1 MDLKTYPLSVVSTLT
16 GIKKSSLK
24 RLGEQGLIDIR
35 YSHDRLDASKAGY
48 EIHSKTPSMDGRD
61 KITSVMPILQTEL
74 TRFLTW
80 LEEHPEI
87 ERDLNND
94 PVIGIDQLIK
104 DAGYTQITILGMY
117 QNGQINITGLARSHS
132 KGIISGY
139 VTRLEYERILDLARS
154 QQSKPTYEQLEATIS
169 KLKAENEQLTKQ
181 LTQAKKPK
189 ADSERIQALTFWV
202 EGKGKET
209 VEQMERID
217 IRNELSRIDPIF
229 KMSESSFINFWKVQ
243 KVIELKAGKRAKQG

>member
-1 MDLKTYPLSVVSTLT
+1 MDVKTYPLSVVSTLT

-48 EIHSKTPSMDGRD
+48 EIHSKTPSMDGRN

-104 DAGYTQITILGMY
+104 DTGYTQITILGMY

-139 VTRLEYERILDLARS
+139 VTRLEYERVLDLARS
-154 QQSKPTYEQLEATIS
+154 QQSKPTYEQLELINQQLQQQLDEANARIS
-169 KLKAENEQLTKQ
+169 DLEEATKQ
-181 LTQAKKPK
+181 TTKEVSPKSKAPIAATFRAIKDIYPDLT
-189 ADSERIQALTFWV
+189 
-202 EGKGKET
+202 
-209 VEQMERID
+209 ID
-217 IRNELSRIDPIF
+217 NVVNQTQLNGEEVSRAAIA
-229 KMSESSFINFWKVQ
+229 NY
-243 KVIELKAGKRAKQG
+243 LAGKI